1 MSETPKKK
9 RPIRGRPEKQPSCN
23 NFWRVYSVNS
33 KHITESTIKIV
44 FLRRISSK
52 NQREKAWRNVLSTCL
67 RNSAFPARKVCLSQT
82 ECVLT
87 VQRKSLMPFSW
98 LGFQGLDLPH
108 RVWVSGFNA
117 RQLLQRNVLSE
128 CPVRLILQIPESK
141 QEQLPQWKR
150 ESRPLWEIA
159 LKSQQLGDQ

>member
-9 RPIRGRPEKQPSCN
+9 RPSRGRPEKQPSCN

-82 ECVLT
+82 ECVPT
-87 VQRKSLMPFSW
+87 VQM
-98 LGFQGLDLPH
+98 
-108 RVWVSGFNA
+108 
-117 RQLLQRNVLSE
+117 NVQFASF
-128 CPVRLILQIPESK
+128 C
-141 QEQLPQWKR
+141 
-150 ESRPLWEIA
+150 
-159 LKSQQLGDQ
+159 KSQKVNKNSFRNGKGSRGPYERLH